1 LVEALQRLLRGID
14 VGRGVDRFEVLG
26 HLVVLPA
33 RHVLERVSNEVHDA
47 RLHGCR
53 REDRFDR
60 LGEPFEAVHAADQ
73 DVLDTTLF
81 EIAVGSG
88 QGAVS
93 GLRPIRFPDP
103 PAEPDV
109 PVPEHPAL
117 HRVMPLVLV

>member
-1 LVEALQRLLRGID
+1 
-14 VGRGVDRFEVLG
+14 
-26 HLVVLPA
+26 
-33 RHVLERVSNEVHDA
+33 VHDA
-47 RLHGCR
+47 RLHYRLWVDG
-53 REDRFDR
+53 FDR
-60 LGEPFEAVHAADQ
+60 LGEPLEPVDAADQ
-73 DVLDTTLF
+73 DVLHSALL
-81 EIAVGSG
+81 ELAVGSG

>member
-53 REDRFDR
+53 REDRLDR

-81 EIAVGSG
+81 EIAQHLHPELGALGLLKPHPQHLALAVG
-88 QGAVS
+88 
-93 GLRPIRFPDP
+93 RDR
-103 PAEPDV
+103 E
-109 PVPEHPAL
+109 
-117 HRVMPLVLV
+117 R